1 MIIKRLNVYTPE
13 IDQKVR
19 ELLKQLSR
27 SGRDKGEIP
36 KSWFEHIIASPWHDL
51 LLAEDDD
58 EIIGMASVSVIM
70 GAGIMKNAYLE
81 DFVVNTN
88 IRAKG
93 VGTALWNEVVKWAKE
108 KNCKKLEFTC
118 GEGREV
124 AQEFYKKRGA
134 EIYQTNFFRFEL

>member
-1 MIIKRLNVYTPE
+1 MIIKRLNVYTPK

-36 KSWFEHIIASPWHDL
+36 KSWFEQIIASPWHDL
-51 LLAEDDD
+51 LLAEDDG

-134 EIYQTNFFRFEL
+134 KIYPTNFFRFEL

>member
-1 MIIKRLNVYTPE
+1 MIIKRLNVYTPK

-36 KSWFEHIIASPWHDL
+36 KSWFEQIIASPWHDL
-51 LLAEDDD
+51 LLAEDDG

-124 AQEFYKKRGA
+124 AQEFYRKRGA
-134 EIYQTNFFRFEL
+134 KIYPTNFFRFEL

>member
-1 MIIKRLNVYTPE
+1 MIIKRLNVYTPK

-36 KSWFEHIIASPWHDL
+36 KSWFEQIIASPWHDL
-51 LLAEDDD
+51 LLAEDDG

-93 VGTALWNEVVKWAKE
+93 VGTALWNEVIKWAKE

-134 EIYQTNFFRFEL
+134 EVYPTNFFRFEL

>member
-1 MIIKRLNVYTPE
+1 
-13 IDQKVR
+13 
-19 ELLKQLSR
+19 
-27 SGRDKGEIP
+27 
-36 KSWFEHIIASPWHDL
+36 
-51 LLAEDDD
+51 
-58 EIIGMASVSVIM
+58 MASVSVIM
-70 GAGIMKNAYLE
+70 GTGIMKNAYLE

-88 IRAKG
+88 IRANG

-134 EIYQTNFFRFEL
+134 EIYPTNFFRFEL

>member
-1 MIIKRLNVYTPE
+1 MIIKRLNVYTPK
-13 IDQKVR
+13 IGQKVR

-36 KSWFEHIIASPWHDL
+36 KNWFEHIIASPWHDL
-51 LLAEDDD
+51 LLAEDDG

-134 EIYQTNFFRFEL
+134 KIYPTNFFRFEL

>member
-1 MIIKRLNVYTPE
+1 MIIKRLNVYTPK
-13 IDQKVR
+13 IGQKVR

-51 LLAEDDD
+51 LLAEDDG

-134 EIYQTNFFRFEL
+134 KIYPTNFFRFEL

>member
-36 KSWFEHIIASPWHDL
+36 KSWFEQIIASPWHDL
-51 LLAEDDD
+51 LLAEDDG

-134 EIYQTNFFRFEL
+134 KIYPTNFFRFEL

>member
-1 MIIKRLNVYTPE
+1 MIIKRLNVYTPK

-36 KSWFEHIIASPWHDL
+36 KSWFEQIIASPWHDL
-51 LLAEDDD
+51 LLAEYDG

-134 EIYQTNFFRFEL
+134 KIYPTNFFRFEL

>member
-1 MIIKRLNVYTPE
+1 MIIKRLNVYTPK
-13 IDQKVR
+13 IGQKVR

-81 DFVVNTN
+81 DFVVNIN

-108 KNCKKLEFTC
+108 KN
-118 GEGREV
+118 
-124 AQEFYKKRGA
+124 
-134 EIYQTNFFRFEL
+134 

>member
-134 EIYQTNFFRFEL
+134 KIYPTNFFRFEL

>member
-36 KSWFEHIIASPWHDL
+36 KSWFEQIIASPWHDL
-51 LLAEDDD
+51 LLAEDDG

-88 IRAKG
+88 IRARG

-134 EIYQTNFFRFEL
+134 KIYPTNFFRFEL